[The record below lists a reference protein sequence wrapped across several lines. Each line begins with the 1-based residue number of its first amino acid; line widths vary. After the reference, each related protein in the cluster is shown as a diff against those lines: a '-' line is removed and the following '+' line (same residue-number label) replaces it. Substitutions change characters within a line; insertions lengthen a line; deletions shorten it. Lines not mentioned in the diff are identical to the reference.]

1 MNNIDLH
8 SVSTLDVGPLIVW
21 KENVEK
27 VVDDGSDDQEVL
39 SARQDITIPINV
51 ITRRSLKLSSTKVSQ
66 FLVLI
71 KSWLSHNANIFFPMF
86 LSADE
91 KDGA

>member
-1 MNNIDLH
+1 M
-8 SVSTLDVGPLIVW
+8 
-21 KENVEK
+21 EK

-71 KSWLSHNANIFFPMF
+71 KS
-86 LSADE
+86 
-91 KDGA
+91 